1 MLAEEPLRAKAVLNL
16 GFCLENDMQEGA
28 NGAGRTNA
36 LLAIVLGGLVI
47 VVAVLG
53 LLMFNDSRGGHWHDR
68 AFDRASVMPF
78 H

>member
-1 MLAEEPLRAKAVLNL
+1 MLTEEPRRAKAVLNL
-16 GFCLENDMQEGA
+16 GFCLENDMHEGA
-28 NGAGRTNA
+28 NGGGRTNT

-53 LLMFNDSRGGHWHDR
+53 LLMFNDHRGGHWHDR
-68 AFDRASVMPF
+68 AFDHSSVMPF

>member
-1 MLAEEPLRAKAVLNL
+1 MHE
-16 GFCLENDMQEGA
+16 DA

-36 LLAIVLGGLVI
+36 LLAIVLGGLVL

-53 LLMFNDSRGGHWHDR
+53 LLMFNDHRGWHDR
-68 AFDRASVMPF
+68 AFDRPSVRASVVPL